1 MKNGHSSLSEWKEL
15 RDHPA
20 EYVAVVHRYIGTA
33 LQTAED
39 LWNKQTEFCRYY
51 LGTDVLDGGPSDS
64 CARYSAPGDITASV
78 NLEKYLE
85 QNAKELR
92 RQTAEFE
99 ASIRS
104 EHAEK
109 TIDWM
114 KIFPGD
120 NRLPGSFEEYAG
132 LYFERKN
139 AILAGIEEV
148 RIFLAKLREVT
159 DRFDDGTYKD
169 VKGFCK
175 LADEK
180 DIRRNDGS
188 LDPVRYV

>member
-1 MKNGHSSLSEWKEL
+1 M
-15 RDHPA
+15 
-20 EYVAVVHRYIGTA
+20 
-33 LQTAED
+33 
-39 LWNKQTEFCRYY
+39 
-51 LGTDVLDGGPSDS
+51 
-64 CARYSAPGDITASV
+64 

-85 QNAKELR
+85 RNAKELR

-104 EHAEK
+104 ENAEK
-109 TIDWM
+109 TIGWM
-114 KIFPGD
+114 KIFSGD
-120 NRLPGSFEEYAG
+120 NSLPGSFEKYAG

-148 RIFLAKLREVT
+148 HIFLAELREVT
-159 DRFDDGTYKD
+159 DRFDDGKYKD
-169 VKGFCK
+169 VKEFCK

-188 LDPVRYV
+188 LDPFRYV